1 MEFIKKSRNWVRK
14 GLAIL
19 SIRKMNSLRILA
31 VFEWVGKPHT
41 ERKFSV
47 NKGEFLVRQWVN
59 HKKWMSKMNEQGL
72 KKQITS
78 IEG

>member
-14 GLAIL
+14 GLAVL

-31 VFEWVGKPHT
+31 VFEWVGKSHT

-47 NKGEFLVRQWVN
+47 NKGEFLVRQLLN
-59 HKKWMSKMNEQGL
+59 HKKWVGKMNEQGL
-72 KKQITS
+72 KKQIMS